1 MKKLLFLAAIV
12 SVFAACVKEGPQG
25 PAGDDGSFTVYNF
38 TSAAADWAGGTYVE
52 YPCPIITQNVIDKGI
67 VLVYVQ
73 DEFGYWNP
81 CPSIWHSI
89 NGFSY
94 NLEII
99 GLDATAAPTIDYN
112 IRVVT
117 MNERAALEI
126 GDPSKYTYQELINK
140 LSEK

>member
-1 MKKLLFLAAIV
+1 MKKLFFLAAIV
-12 SVFAACVKEGPQG
+12 SVFTACVKEGPQG

-38 TSAAADWAGGTYVE
+38 TSAAADWTGGTYVE

-73 DEFGYWNP
+73 DEFGYWNQ

-117 MNERAALEI
+117 MNERALLEV
-126 GDPSKYTYQELINK
+126 GDPSKYTYQELMNK

>member
-1 MKKLLFLAAIV
+1 MKKLFFLAAII
-12 SVFAACVKEGPQG
+12 SIFTACIKEGPQG

-38 TSAAADWAGGTYVE
+38 TSAAAGWNGGTYVE
-52 YPCPIITQNVIDKGI
+52 YPCPIITQSVIDKGI

-73 DEFGYWNP
+73 DEFGYWNQ

-94 NLEII
+94 NQEVI
-99 GLDATAAPTIDYN
+99 GLDATATPTIDYN

-117 MNERAALEI
+117 MNERALSEV
-126 GDPSKYTYQELINK
+126 GDPSKYTYHELMKK

>member
-1 MKKLLFLAAIV
+1 
-12 SVFAACVKEGPQG
+12 
-25 PAGDDGSFTVYNF
+25 
-38 TSAAADWAGGTYVE
+38 E

-73 DEFGYWNP
+73 DEFGYWNQ

-117 MNERAALEI
+117 MNERALLEV
-126 GDPSKYTYQELINK
+126 GDPSKYTYQELMNK
-140 LSEK
+140 LSAK